1 MDILEGDEVFF
12 FKQNKYPSQCRLIV
26 YMSCLVLS
34 LSALVFSRAGYASWG
49 LSFSSVW
56 YYLHLVF
63 SACMAAVK
71 SRPVPHH
78 CEVIFFWSLGI
89 MKCTCMVFTF
99 ENGVPLMRKGA
110 SVVWH
115 HSLLLMN
122 SFNKTEAA
130 VFSCRLCF
138 LRAFL
143 FISLLLVPIDIW
155 SNIEKGT

>member
-1 MDILEGDEVFF
+1 M
-12 FKQNKYPSQCRLIV
+12 PSHSV
-26 YMSCLVLS
+26 YVLSCLVLS

-89 MKCTCMVFTF
+89 TKCTCMVFTF

-130 VFSCRLCF
+130 VFFVQVMLPEGIPFHQFIISTNRHLEQYRKRYITCLKYYNYETGRRL
-138 LRAFL
+138 
-143 FISLLLVPIDIW
+143 
-155 SNIEKGT
+155 

>member
-1 MDILEGDEVFF
+1 MA
-12 FKQNKYPSQCRLIV
+12 
-26 YMSCLVLS
+26 VLMNND
-34 LSALVFSRAGYASWG
+34 W
-49 LSFSSVW
+49 SS
-56 YYLHLVF
+56 
-63 SACMAAVK
+63 
-71 SRPVPHH
+71 
-78 CEVIFFWSLGI
+78 GI
-89 MKCTCMVFTF
+89 MECTCMLFTF

-143 FISLLLVPIDIW
+143 FISFIHSYTSLWI
-155 SNIEKGT
+155 